1 MGILFITTSERTMIS
16 MENKKAKEI
25 ILDYVFGDYDIKSI
39 YKHLNVATDDPLE
52 KQLYAKALLTEALRT
67 AVKAL

>member
-1 MGILFITTSERTMIS
+1 MNNE
-16 MENKKAKEI
+16 KAKEI

-39 YKHLNVATDDPLE
+39 YKHLNVVADDPLE

-67 AVKAL
+67 AIKAL

>member
-1 MGILFITTSERTMIS
+1 

-39 YKHLNVATDDPLE
+39 YKHLNVTTGDPLE